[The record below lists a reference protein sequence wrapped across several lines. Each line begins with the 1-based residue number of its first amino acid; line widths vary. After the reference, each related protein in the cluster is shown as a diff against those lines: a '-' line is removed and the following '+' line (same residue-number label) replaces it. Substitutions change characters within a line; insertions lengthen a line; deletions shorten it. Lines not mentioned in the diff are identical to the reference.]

1 MREFPKYQSTD
12 TMSHTVILEEPHQPT
27 PCIDQLL
34 EMAREGLIDPLDL
47 LTTALTWGG
56 EAFARDLCEA
66 TGIEWEYVPLPE
78 EDYDPSETRDWYD
91 DPAYADGQA
100 ADWAARR
107 TGGSA

>member
-1 MREFPKYQSTD
+1 
-12 TMSHTVILEEPHQPT
+12 MSHTITLEEPHQPT
-27 PCIDQLL
+27 PCVDQLL

-47 LTTALTWGG
+47 LTTTLTWGG

-91 DPAYADGQA
+91 DPKFIEREEAN
-100 ADWAARR
+100 WLARR
-107 TGGSA
+107 TGGEA